1 MPFIGNQPALSYT
14 SFAKQDFT
22 TSATTSY
29 TLDNPVAN
37 ANELA
42 LFINFVRQEPT
53 TAYSASGTTLTLTSA
68 TSSSD
73 DMYCVYLGK
82 AVQTVNP
89 PAGSV
94 DTSQLVDSAVTYAKS
109 SGFGKI
115 AQVIQVVDD
124 TEITIT
130 STSHTDTGL
139 SASIVPSSTSSKILV
154 KVVHQCYFTRAD
166 DNVYGGIKLL
176 RNTTEIFNPVTE
188 NTTGPYGLGI
198 TVDGS
203 GSSPTQLYWN
213 FPLEYLDSPN
223 TTSSITY
230 KTQARVYQSTNTG
243 QFVFNDN
250 SSVNDGKSVITLMEI
265 LP

>member
-1 MPFIGNQPALSYT
+1 MSSILKVDQLQDSGGNNIINENAGTITIGKSGDT
-14 SFAKQDFT
+14 
-22 TSATTSY
+22 
-29 TLDNPVAN
+29 
-37 ANELA
+37 
-42 LFINFVRQEPT
+42 INL
-53 TAYSASGTTLTLTSA
+53 ASGA
-68 TSSSD
+68 T
-73 DMYCVYLGK
+73 
-82 AVQTVNP
+82 A
-89 PAGSV
+89 
-94 DTSQLVDSAVTYAKS
+94 
-109 SGFGKI
+109 GFGKI

-130 STSHTDTGL
+130 STSHSDTGL

-188 NTTGPYGLGI
+188 NNTGPYGLGI

-243 QFVFNDN
+243 RFVFNDN

>member
-53 TAYSASGTTLTLTSA
+53 TAYSASGTTLTLTEA

-89 PAGSV
+89 PNASV
-94 DTSQLVDSAVTYAKS
+94 GTSQLVDGAVTSAKLGS
-109 SGFGKI
+109 N
-115 AQVIQVVDD
+115 AVDTQV
-124 TEITIT
+124 
-130 STSHTDTGL
+130 L
-139 SASIVPSSTSSKILV
+139 S
-154 KVVHQCYFTRAD
+154 
-166 DNVYGGIKLL
+166 LL
-176 RNTTEIFNPVTE
+176 NA
-188 NTTGPYGLGI
+188 
-198 TVDGS
+198 S
-203 GSSPTQLYWN
+203 GSAPVFGCRAWVN
-213 FPLEYLDSPN
+213 FDGDESTPSIRASGN
-223 TTSSITY
+223 VSSITDNGTGDY
-230 KTQARVYQSTNTG
+230 TVNFTTAMEDANYCTQVSINQSSSAYLRVGSFKTSGTYSTSAVQIICEENNAADVDRNKICVA
-243 QFVFNDN
+243 VFR
-250 SSVNDGKSVITLMEI
+250 
-265 LP
+265 